1 MTTNEPFELEAVP
14 RRVMHLIFLVDT
26 SGSMSGTKIASLNT
40 AVRETLNDIG
50 EISANNG
57 DAQIKVAV
65 LEFSS
70 GAQWMYPQPE
80 PSEDFKWQDL
90 EASGLTSLGAAYSE
104 LNVKLSKSSGFMAEP
119 TGSRAPAMI
128 LLTDGMPT
136 DDYKRPLEKLKA
148 NPWFKAGVK
157 VAVAIGD
164 TDTNVGVLAEFTS
177 DMEAVFTVHT
187 KDQLKNIIRTVSVTA
202 SLVASQSASVS
213 VSADGTPVD
222 AQSQMVANMTGA
234 IKTDDALRNV
244 DQGNSTANSG
254 TDNWDKW

>member
-136 DDYKRPLEKLKA
+136 DDYKRSLEKLKE
-148 NPWFKAGVK
+148 NRWFKAGVK

-164 TDTNVGVLAEFTS
+164 KDTNVDVLAEFTGNV
-177 DMEAVFTVHT
+177 EAVFTVHT
-187 KDQLKNIIRTVSVTA
+187 TDQLKHIIRTVSVTA
-202 SLVASQSASVS
+202 SQVASQSASVS
-213 VSADGTPVD
+213 VSASGAPAD

-234 IKTDDALRNV
+234 IQTDDSLKNV
-244 DQGNSTANSG
+244 DQGKSTANAG
-254 TDNWDKW
+254 TDDWAKW